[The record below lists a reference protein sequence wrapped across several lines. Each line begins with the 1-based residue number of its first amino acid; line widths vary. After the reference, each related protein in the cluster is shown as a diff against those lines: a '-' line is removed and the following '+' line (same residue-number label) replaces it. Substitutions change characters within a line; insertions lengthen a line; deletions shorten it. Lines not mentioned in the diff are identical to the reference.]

1 MAAKQPSKPATK
13 PATKSSRKPLREIS
27 PTEDPCCSC
36 EPEPRWRHFQEQTE
50 RPNTPDEW
58 ESLER
63 SPKDEL

>member
-1 MAAKQPSKPATK
+1 MPAKQPAKDAAKPT
-13 PATKSSRKPLREIS
+13 RKPLREIS

-36 EPEPRWRHFQEQTE
+36 EPEPRWLHFQDQSEN
-50 RPNTPDEW
+50 PNTPDEW